1 MQTKLKEII
10 AGLTFPSEADEPFE
24 LFEADV
30 MPAGTV
36 YDLDTF
42 INSLIVTQEWDGP
55 DEMKDKRKFEEL
67 RTLLKAETK
76 VPLVVHSGDTYYF
89 AGAVGL
95 KWIGVKAKAVE
106 T

>member
-1 MQTKLKEII
+1 MNERLKAVIE
-10 AGLTFPSEADEPFE
+10 GLTFPSEADEPFE

-30 MPAGTV
+30 MPIGKV
-36 YDLDTF
+36 YDFDTF
-42 INSLIVTQEWDGP
+42 MKDLTASEEWDGP
-55 DEMKDKRKFEEL
+55 NEIRTKRKLEAL
-67 RTLLKAETK
+67 RQLLKAETLI
-76 VPLVVHSGDTYYF
+76 PIVVHAGDTYYF